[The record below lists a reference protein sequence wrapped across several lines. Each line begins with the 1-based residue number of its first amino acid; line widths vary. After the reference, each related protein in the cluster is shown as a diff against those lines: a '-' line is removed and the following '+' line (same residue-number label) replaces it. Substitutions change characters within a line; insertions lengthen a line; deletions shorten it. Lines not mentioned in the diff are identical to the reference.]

1 MTYNELKAQ
10 VASLGFERTV
20 ADDDGLRRAVERG
33 LHTLFTDLP
42 QVRVA
47 RIYISAPKLTKVYKT
62 VQHSGTEA
70 EVLKLFG
77 TAFSFRPHGDG
88 AYTLTDGDGVTRVNF
103 YAADGVVKGKISSGE
118 CSIKFEGDN
127 DYTVTSL
134 ATFGGRYDASLNG
147 VPEYS
152 ERRTVDLEGAI
163 PDFGGV
169 ATLPMCVS
177 GNMSGTEL
185 SVKENLLYLPF
196 TLDGEVEVEYYR
208 LPHLTAQKDAPLD
221 TPAGTEHLLSFLVAS
236 FIWLDDDA
244 DKAQYYMALYR
255 DGLLTYKH
263 RLLTARDRN
272 YRTNGWA

>member
-33 LHTLFTDLP
+33 LHTLYTDAP
-42 QVRVA
+42 EVRVA

-62 VQHSGTEA
+62 VQHSGTQT
-70 EVLKLFG
+70 EVFTLLG

-88 AYTLTDGDGVTRVNF
+88 AYTLRDKDDVTRVNF
-103 YAADGVVKGKISSGE
+103 YATDGVVKGRISSGE
-118 CSIKFEGDN
+118 CSIRFEGEN

-134 ATFGGRYDASLNG
+134 ATFGGRYDASLSA
-147 VPEYS
+147 VPEYA
-152 ERRTVDLEGAI
+152 ERRTVDLATAI

-169 ATLPMCVS
+169 ATMPVALS
-177 GNMSGTEL
+177 GNMSGIEL
-185 SVKENLLYLPF
+185 SVRANLLYLPF
-196 TLDGEVEVEYYR
+196 LLDGEVEVEYYR
-208 LPHLTAQKDAPLD
+208 LPQLGGAKDAPLD
-221 TPAGTEHLLSFLVAS
+221 IPAGTEHLLAFLVAS

-244 DKAQYYMALYR
+244 EKAQYYMALYR

-263 RLLTARDRN
+263 RLLSARDRN
-272 YRTNGWA
+272 YKTNGWA